1 MSLSEIRELI
11 AAKVSGKIEAAHDEK
26 GHHYRFVESGNIVD
40 SVTTK
45 NCLEKKH
52 LLPWAVKLAIEWLE
66 IDNRFLRLSNN
77 VERESLI
84 KGATL
89 AHRDIRDDAGN
100 IGSIAH
106 KIIEQWID
114 MWIATGKR
122 PGPITELIPEGTD
135 YRVYGSCR
143 SAEALF
149 DRFPAVPVV
158 SEILVGIDGF
168 GAGTLDLLVLM
179 DGKKL
184 ELWDFKTSN
193 NVNDFYAI
201 QVSAYA
207 HMFEKMTGLKIS
219 KSRIMKIDKYSD
231 KFKVYLIPHKA
242 KAIKAFKAVSAMYD
256 WLNNGEEKLIEDKVI
271 VKL

>member
-1 MSLSEIRELI
+1 MSLSEIRALI
-11 AAKVSGKIEAAHDEK
+11 ASKVSGKIEAAHDEK

-45 NCLEKKH
+45 NCIEKPH
-52 LLPWAVKLAIEWLE
+52 LGPWMVRMAIEWLE
-66 IDNRFLRLSNN
+66 KDNRFMRLSDEA
-77 VERESLI
+77 ERDTII

-89 AHRDIRDDAGN
+89 AYRDIRDDAGN

-114 MWIATGKR
+114 EWIATGVR
-122 PGPITELIPEGTD
+122 PGPIVNLIPEGTD

-143 SAEALF
+143 SAEAVF
-149 DRFPAVPVV
+149 DKYKAVPIV
-158 SEILVGIDGF
+158 SEILVGIDGV
-168 GAGTLDLLVLM
+168 GAGTLDLLVLLEN
-179 DGKKL
+179 GKI
-184 ELWDFKTSN
+184 ELWDWKTSN
-193 NVNDFYAI
+193 NVNDYYAI
-201 QVSAYA
+201 QVSVYG
-207 HMFEKMTGLKIS
+207 HFFEKMTGLKIS

-242 KAIKAFKAVSAMYD
+242 KAIKAFKAVSTMYD
-256 WLNNGEEKLIEDKVI
+256 WLNNGDEKLIEDKVI